1 MADKQVRFDIDVN
14 AAKAEQGLRQFTR
27 AVKRATKESE
37 DGLDDTAT
45 AADKVAKALKSMAQQ
60 MDSELRQAA
69 KAAEALGQSLGPEL
83 TGRLD
88 VNQVTA
94 DLNKMGLS
102 FEDIEAEAD
111 TLAASLK
118 EIDAIRIDQ
127 AGAGLDDMRTKLDGA
142 RGGSDSL
149 TASAQ
154 KSRNAMANM
163 VGNAAQDLGAFA
175 GLAGSAGVA
184 LGQLAEGAA
193 DARNDGE
200 GLGSVLKGVA
210 STAVPIAA
218 LGVGV
223 ALIGSQMEKSK
234 KEAAELEAQVQR
246 FGDSLEETV
255 GDAESLGEA
264 LDAAFAVG
272 AGSPLAVAAKAFQDA
287 LDPEKLGEYRTALG
301 ELDET
306 NSSYVENLINSGG
319 TFRDYVAVQLE
330 AAGATEEQAKQIS
343 EAIDLGDDWNAIL
356 KRIEQGNEGWAKSN
370 RTLIENLE
378 ALDDVA
384 GSLSTED
391 LAEEFLSAQRGVEG
405 EAAAVDKAI
414 ATTANY
420 SDALLAY
427 IEIKRQQ
434 NAVDAQV
441 LAGIEA
447 EDAARQASAEVQRQ
461 AAEDR
466 KAAAEAEA
474 EALEEAAK
482 AAQEYA
488 EAIADAGAA
497 IAAIDVDDIGNIA
510 GALAEALDVGDATI
524 DFQGVKAD
532 VDDAITELQAYID
545 EHGAVDWS
553 ALLDTSQIAAGDLDA
568 ELIGLAQAARD
579 QLQEGIVAAFEL
591 GGAPAAQHFL
601 DSFLPQLLAAG
612 LTKGEAFE
620 LLGLPDDG
628 SLDVLLKPLIDA
640 EAKADAL
647 AVLDAIAGVD
657 PSNPIVAYLRIAV
670 QQGDIEPQIAEI
682 AALLLAQEVGIPV
695 ELDPE
700 IPQEAVDA
708 AIAEL
713 EAAGV
718 TVQLDVD
725 PTTGERTVTTFTEEP
740 RDTTVDVGADTD
752 PATDTVDAF
761 TGVDRTTGVY
771 VIADTKDARAALD
784 RTAADRVA
792 EFFAKLNEGS
802 RTFVDTAL
810 DNVARDRTADIFI
823 VQHGRAVT
831 TSGPTAEP
839 AALTALTA
847 GPTTL
852 AAPTTAPLSIS
863 PVTQTPTPASVSN
876 TTVNVRAGAFTSRFD
891 IQRTV
896 ARALRQSQRL
906 NGRRTA

>member
-434 NAVDAQV
+434 NAVDAQ
-441 LAGIEA
+441 
-447 EDAARQASAEVQRQ
+447 
-461 AAEDR
+461 
-466 KAAAEAEA
+466 
-474 EALEEAAK
+474 
-482 AAQEYA
+482 
-488 EAIADAGAA
+488 
-497 IAAIDVDDIGNIA
+497 
-510 GALAEALDVGDATI
+510 ALDVGDATI

-831 TSGPTAEP
+831 TTGPTAEP
-839 AALTALTA
+839 AALTAMAA
-847 GPTTL
+847 GPATL